1 MASPFFRPS
10 LTSNRL
16 FSGGSSRAVA
26 MASSGTVFDL
36 PGASKKRRTSP
47 SPLAAP
53 VGDSLPSDAVLT
65 KNPAAIRNLS
75 TRPTG
80 ASSLRGSVVSG
91 NSSPCSAGDRT
102 GSLGPSSGCF
112 SVADEIHEKSS
123 DGTAVP
129 SSGVGSVPGSSSS
142 DDRVGVPAPEE
153 AVLQNPSR
161 ETVDGIDDLAST
173 VSDAAVISSTAVDHD
188 GDPSSVEASVHA
200 GSFVSGGGDGDCLSL
215 VECAASVSE
224 NQKGSFPLDGTT
236 IENRSSDSFVDKDGV
251 CGSGE
256 NASVQISND
265 QKKRIDIN
273 RSFARAKRNL
283 RICMERVSKA
293 RAEGLGSFKLEELL
307 VEDTWL
313 EALPGEFQK
322 PYMKN
327 LCRFVECELGGK
339 LAIYPP
345 PFLIFNALNSTTF
358 DRVKVVIIGQ
368 DPYHG
373 PGQAMGLSF
382 SVPEGVKL
390 PSSLLNIF
398 KELQADVG
406 CSIPS
411 HGNLERWAI
420 QGVLLLNAVLTV
432 RQHQANSHAK
442 RGWEVFT
449 DAVIQTISRKKRGV
463 VFLLW
468 GNSAQEKSRLIDVS
482 KHDILKAAHP
492 SGLSAHRGFF
502 GCRHFSR
509 TNQILEA
516 AGLLPIDW
524 QL

>member
-1 MASPFFRPS
+1 MASSFLRPS
-10 LTSNRL
+10 VATNPLL
-16 FSGGSSRAVA
+16 SGRSSRAIA
-26 MASSGTVFDL
+26 MASQRTVFDL
-36 PGASKKRRTSP
+36 LSPRKKPKTSP
-47 SPLAAP
+47 SPLAATD
-53 VGDSLPSDAVLT
+53 GASLPSHPLPTNNRTAS
-65 KNPAAIRNLS
+65 PNL
-75 TRPTG
+75 PTLPIG
-80 ASSLRGSVVSG
+80 PSSLRGSVVSG
-91 NSSPCSAGDRT
+91 DSSPCSAGDRT
-102 GSLGPSSGCF
+102 TSLNPSSGCF
-112 SVADEIHEKSS
+112 SVVDEIREKGS
-123 DGTAVP
+123 DGNVIP
-129 SSGVGSVPGSSSS
+129 SSSVASDSGSFSS
-142 DDRVGVPAPEE
+142 DDKG
-153 AVLQNPSR
+153 S
-161 ETVDGIDDLAST
+161 
-173 VSDAAVISSTAVDHD
+173 
-188 GDPSSVEASVHA
+188 ASV
-200 GSFVSGGGDGDCLSL
+200 C
-215 VECAASVSE
+215 E
-224 NQKGSFPLDGTT
+224 NQKGDLPLDGKT
-236 IENRSSDSFVDKDGV
+236 IENPSCDFLIENDGGFGLGAGASTPISD
-251 CGSGE
+251 
-256 NASVQISND
+256 D
-265 QKKRIDIN
+265 QRKRIDIN

-283 RICMERVSKA
+283 NICMERVSKA

-307 VEDTWL
+307 VEETWL

-327 LCRFVECELGGK
+327 LCRFVECEVGGK

-345 PFLIFNALNSTTF
+345 PFLIFNALNSTSF

-382 SVPEGVKL
+382 SVPQGVKM

-411 HGNLERWAI
+411 HGNLEHWAI

-468 GNSAQEKSRLIDVS
+468 GNSAQEKTRLIDVS
-482 KHDILKAAHP
+482 KHHVLKSAHP

>member
-327 LCRFVECELGGK
+327 LCR
-339 LAIYPP
+339 
-345 PFLIFNALNSTTF
+345 
-358 DRVKVVIIGQ
+358 VKVVIIGQ

>member
-1 MASPFFRPS
+1 MASSFLRPS
-10 LTSNRL
+10 VATNPLL
-16 FSGGSSRAVA
+16 SGRSSRAIA
-26 MASSGTVFDL
+26 MASQRTVFDL
-36 PGASKKRRTSP
+36 LSPRKKPKTSP
-47 SPLAAP
+47 SPLAATD
-53 VGDSLPSDAVLT
+53 GASLPSHPLPTNNRTAS
-65 KNPAAIRNLS
+65 PNL
-75 TRPTG
+75 PTLPIG
-80 ASSLRGSVVSG
+80 PSSLRGSVVSG
-91 NSSPCSAGDRT
+91 DSSPCSAGDRT
-102 GSLGPSSGCF
+102 TSLNPSSGCF
-112 SVADEIHEKSS
+112 SVVDEIREKGSDGNVIPSSSVASDSGSFSS
-123 DGTAVP
+123 DDKVRDLNPSCVTVADVGGLISRDSNVAVP
-129 SSGVGSVPGSSSS
+129 SSM
-142 DDRVGVPAPEE
+142 
-153 AVLQNPSR
+153 
-161 ETVDGIDDLAST
+161 
-173 VSDAAVISSTAVDHD
+173 AVDHTR
-188 GDPSSVEASVHA
+188 DPSFIEALVQNRSADSLVDSADDDGCLSVAQGSASV
-200 GSFVSGGGDGDCLSL
+200 C
-215 VECAASVSE
+215 E
-224 NQKGSFPLDGTT
+224 NQKGDLPLDGKT
-236 IENRSSDSFVDKDGV
+236 IENPSCDFLIENDGGFGLGAGASTPISD
-251 CGSGE
+251 
-256 NASVQISND
+256 D
-265 QKKRIDIN
+265 QRKRIDIN

-283 RICMERVSKA
+283 NICMERVSKA

-307 VEDTWL
+307 VEETWL

-327 LCRFVECELGGK
+327 LCRFVECEVGGK

-345 PFLIFNALNSTTF
+345 PFLIFNALNSTSF

-382 SVPEGVKL
+382 SVPQGVKM

-411 HGNLERWAI
+411 HGNLEHWAI

-468 GNSAQEKSRLIDVS
+468 GNSAQEKTRLIDVS
-482 KHDILKAAHP
+482 KHHVLKSAHP